1 MRGLGES
8 AMRRLA
14 VIAIVLGCGAAT
26 NAAGQSLAPD
36 RSAHPLMEA
45 AFAPTR
51 GSAAADP
58 IGRVLDREAYA
69 AGQGPV
75 RWTTSERRLSKP
87 KASGRVDS
95 LRVSVGGSLRTPGG
109 LPLNLDR
116 AEFDA
121 QNYEVSLIRNW
132 PSAVSFETGNLD
144 LDLSPHAGVGV
155 TSRGGSAEAGAMLKL
170 SQRVGAE
177 ANERLRDLG
186 VREGSLLGDQGRWYL
201 FAAASGQ
208 AVGLNILRGEQGWDR
223 AGWTTDPTSTL
234 VGDAQVGVGWR
245 KGMLQSS
252 FGYMHREIKGRH
264 MIFGQQTREDS
275 VVAFTLSIKPGD
287 D

>member
-1 MRGLGES
+1 
-8 AMRRLA
+8 MRRLA
-14 VIAIVLGCGAAT
+14 FIAIVLGCGTASGAAAQT
-26 NAAGQSLAPD
+26 LAPTQSLSSSPD
-36 RSAHPLMEA
+36 LDHPLMNA
-45 AFAPTR
+45 AFAPPS
-51 GSAAADP
+51 GLSATP
-58 IGRVLDREAYA
+58 IGGLMAREDYV

-75 RWTTSERRLSKP
+75 RWSTGEMQLSRP

-95 LRVSVGGSLRTPGG
+95 LRISVGGNLRTPGG

-121 QNYEVSLIRNW
+121 RGYQVSLIRNW
-132 PSAVSFETGNLD
+132 PSAVSFETGNFD

-177 ANERLRDLG
+177 ANERLRDMG
-186 VREGSLLGDQGRWYL
+186 VQDGSIHGDRGRWYL
-201 FAAASGQ
+201 IAAASGQ
-208 AVGLNILRGEQGWDR
+208 AVGLNILRNDGGWDR

-245 KGMLQSS
+245 KGVLQTS
-252 FGYMHREIKGRH
+252 FGYMHREVKGQH

-287 D
+287 

>member
-1 MRGLGES
+1 
-8 AMRRLA
+8 MRRMA
-14 VIAIVLGCGAAT
+14 FMAIVLGCGVAAD
-26 NAAGQSLAPD
+26 AAAQTRAHAS
-36 RSAHPLMEA
+36 SHPLMDA
-45 AFAPTR
+45 AFAPAR
-51 GSAAADP
+51 GPAAAA
-58 IGRVLDREAYA
+58 GQNLLEREAYV
-69 AGQGPV
+69 AGQGPM
-75 RWTTSERRLSKP
+75 RWISSERPLSRP
-87 KASGRVDS
+87 AASGRVDS
-95 LRVSVGGSLRTPGG
+95 LRVSVGGPLRTPGG
-109 LPLNLDR
+109 VPLNLDR

-121 QNYEVSLIRNW
+121 RNYEVSLIRNW
-132 PSAVSFETGNLD
+132 PSAISFETGNLD

-155 TSRGGSAEAGAMLKL
+155 TSRGGSAEAGATLKL

-186 VREGSLLGDQGRWYL
+186 VRDGAIHGDQGRWYL

-208 AVGLNILRGEQGWDR
+208 AVGLNILRNDGGWDR

-245 KGMLQSS
+245 KGVLQTS
-252 FGYMHREIKGRH
+252 FGYMHREIKGQH

-287 D
+287 

>member
-1 MRGLGES
+1 
-8 AMRRLA
+8 MRRLA
-14 VIAIVLGCGAAT
+14 FIAIVLGCGAAT
-26 NAAGQSLAPD
+26 NAAAQSLAPD
-36 RSAHPLMEA
+36 RRPDHPLMEA
-45 AFAPTR
+45 AFAPANAI
-51 GSAAADP
+51 SAADP
-58 IGRVLDREAYA
+58 VGALLDRVASARGLGRV
-69 AGQGPV
+69 
-75 RWTTSERRLSKP
+75 RWSTSELPLSKP
-87 KASGRVDS
+87 KANGRVDS
-95 LRVSVGGSLRTPGG
+95 LRVSVGGALRTPGG

-155 TSRGGSAEAGAMLKL
+155 TSRGGSAEAGATLKL
-170 SQRVGAE
+170 SHM
-177 ANERLRDLG
+177 G
-186 VREGSLLGDQGRWYL
+186 VRDGSIHGNQGRWYL

-208 AVGLNILRGEQGWDR
+208 AVGLNILRDDQGWDR

-245 KGMLQSS
+245 KGILQTSL
-252 FGYMHREIKGRH
+252 GYMHREIKGRH
-264 MIFGQQTREDS
+264 MIFGQETREDS

-287 D
+287 

>member
-1 MRGLGES
+1 
-8 AMRRLA
+8 MRRLA
-14 VIAIVLGCGAAT
+14 IIAIVLGCGAAS
-26 NAAGQSLAPD
+26 NAAAQARAPD
-36 RSAHPLMEA
+36 PSDHPLMDA
-45 AFAPTR
+45 AFAPASQRPT
-51 GSAAADP
+51 SDP
-58 IGRVLDREAYA
+58 IGSLLNRESYV

-75 RWTTSERRLSKP
+75 RWSTSERQLSKP

-95 LRVSVGGSLRTPGG
+95 LRVSVGGPLLTPGG

-121 QNYEVSLIRNW
+121 RSYEVSLIRNW

-144 LDLSPHAGVGV
+144 LDLSPHASVGV
-155 TSRGGSAEAGAMLKL
+155 TSRGGSAEAGATLKL

-177 ANERLRDLG
+177 ANERLRDMG
-186 VREGSLLGDQGRWYL
+186 VREGSILGNQGRWYL

-208 AVGLNILRGEQGWDR
+208 AVGLNLMRNEDGWNR

-245 KGMLQSS
+245 KGILQTSL
-252 FGYMHREIKGRH
+252 GYMHREVKGRH

-275 VVAFTLSIKPGD
+275 MVAFTLSIKPGD
-287 D
+287 

>member
-1 MRGLGES
+1 
-8 AMRRLA
+8 MRRVA
-14 VIAIVLGCGAAT
+14 FMAIVLGCGAAAL
-26 NAAGQSLAPD
+26 AAAETRAPA
-36 RSAHPLMEA
+36 SHPLMDA
-45 AFAPTR
+45 AFAPAR
-51 GSAAADP
+51 AAEAP
-58 IGRVLDREAYA
+58 GQTLLDREAYV

-75 RWTTSERRLSKP
+75 RWTSSERQLSRP
-87 KASGRVDS
+87 TASGRVDS
-95 LRVSVGGSLRTPGG
+95 LRVSVGGPLRTPGG

-121 QNYEVSLIRNW
+121 RDYEVSLIRNW
-132 PSAVSFETGNLD
+132 PSAISFETGNLD

-155 TSRGGSAEAGAMLKL
+155 TSRGGSAEAGATLKL

-186 VREGSLLGDQGRWYL
+186 VRDGAIHGDQGRWYL

-208 AVGLNILRGEQGWDR
+208 AVGLNILRNDGGWDR

-245 KGMLQSS
+245 KGVLQTS

-287 D
+287 

>member
-1 MRGLGES
+1 
-8 AMRRLA
+8 MRRVA
-14 VIAIVLGCGAAT
+14 FMAIVLGCGVAAE
-26 NAAGQSLAPD
+26 AAAETLAP
-36 RSAHPLMEA
+36 SSHPLMDA
-45 AFAPTR
+45 AFAPA
-51 GSAAADP
+51 GGGAAAP
-58 IGRVLDREAYA
+58 GQNLLEREAYI

-75 RWTTSERRLSKP
+75 RWTSSERPLSRP
-87 KASGRVDS
+87 TASGRVDS
-95 LRVSVGGSLRTPGG
+95 LRVSVGGPLRTPGG

-121 QNYEVSLIRNW
+121 RDYEVSLIRNW
-132 PSAVSFETGNLD
+132 PSAISFETGNLD

-155 TSRGGSAEAGAMLKL
+155 TSRGGSAEAGATLKL

-186 VREGSLLGDQGRWYL
+186 VRDGAIHGDQGRWYL

-208 AVGLNILRGEQGWDR
+208 AVGLNILRNDGGWDR

-245 KGMLQSS
+245 KGVLQTS

-287 D
+287 

>member
-1 MRGLGES
+1 MW
-8 AMRRLA
+8 RLA
-14 VIAIVLGCGAAT
+14 LIAIVLGCGAAT
-26 NAAGQSLAPD
+26 NAAGQSLAPALD
-36 RSAHPLMEA
+36 LDHPLMDA
-45 AFAPTR
+45 AFAPSR
-51 GSAAADP
+51 GLSATP
-58 IGRVLDREAYA
+58 IGGLMDREAYV

-75 RWTTSERRLSKP
+75 RWSTSELPLSKP
-87 KASGRVDS
+87 RASGRVDS
-95 LRVSVGGSLRTPGG
+95 LRVSVGGNLRTPGG
-109 LPLNLDR
+109 LPINLDR

-121 QNYEVSLIRNW
+121 HSYEVSLIRNW

-155 TSRGGSAEAGAMLKL
+155 TSRGGSAEAGATLKL

-177 ANERLRDLG
+177 ANERLRDMG
-186 VREGSLLGDQGRWYL
+186 VREGSIHGDQGRWYL

-208 AVGLNILRGEQGWDR
+208 AVGLNILRNDQGWDR

-245 KGMLQSS
+245 KGVLQTSL
-252 FGYMHREIKGRH
+252 GYMHREIKGQH

-287 D
+287 